1 MNMSHVFLHRVL
13 AAIILVVGRTRD
25 GGARARA
32 RCFFGFLLCSA
43 ASTSVLGG
51 GSRAQVAGV
60 TARRLGYM
68 FVFSPLNVCSP
79 HSPTLILL
87 AQREAVLEQEGLSR
101 CLAWVG
107 TKRGWSRHQSEFQT
121 IPELLPPQVPA
132 LCALTW
138 LSSFVGLSRLSPATA
153 CSSSLRQSWS
163 WGRAVLWSQWG
174 WSWHSTRPRSTASS
188 RGKQARVPGS
198 FNLFA
203 LSYFRSKQVCAHSS
217 RAESRF
223 LTALL

>member
-1 MNMSHVFLHRVL
+1 ME
-13 AAIILVVGRTRD
+13 GPEQ
-25 GGARARA
+25 GQG
-32 RCFFGFLLCSA
+32 GFLLCSVA
-43 ASTSVLGG
+43 ITSLLGG

-68 FVFSPLNVCSP
+68 FVFSPLNKCVLSLL
-79 HSPTLILL
+79 PTLILL

-132 LCALTW
+132 LSALTW
-138 LSSFVGLSRLSPATA
+138 LSSFVGLSRLSPKTA
-153 CSSSLRQSWS
+153 CSSSPRRSWS
-163 WGRAVLWSQWG
+163 WGRAVLWSQWSR
-174 WSWHSTRPRSTASS
+174 SWHSTRPKSTASS

-203 LSYFRSKQVCAHSS
+203 LSYFRSKQVCAHTS